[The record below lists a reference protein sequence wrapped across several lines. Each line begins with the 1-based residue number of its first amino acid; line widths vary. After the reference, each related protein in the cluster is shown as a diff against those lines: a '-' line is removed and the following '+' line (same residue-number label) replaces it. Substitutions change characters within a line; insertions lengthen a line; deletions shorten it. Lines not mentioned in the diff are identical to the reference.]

1 MSSIGSVSSYSPQ
14 NAGGAYGHPR
24 PDPARLA
31 EDLFSRLDTKGQGY
45 IEKSDLESAFA
56 GISLSG
62 SGSDSASVDEVF
74 SQLDGD
80 GDGKVTQDE
89 MTSSMQ
95 KLAEELDSQFDQM
108 RMASGMN
115 GMGGPGGMPPPPPR
129 DDAGF
134 SQDELESQLEEIGD
148 TDSKRASLISNI
160 VSNFDEADANGDGKV
175 SFSEAMAYDRASQD
189 SAGSSDAS
197 ATASG
202 TTASASGSTSA
213 GVSEQAVMKRIM
225 ALMHAYAR
233 ADGSS
238 NGSAANGGLSV
249 SA

>member
-56 GISLSG
+56 GISL

-189 SAGSSDAS
+189 SADSSEAS
-197 ATASG
+197 ATAG
-202 TTASASGSTSA
+202 GTSA

-225 ALMHAYAR
+225 DLMHAYAS
-233 ADGSS
+233 ADGAR
-238 NGSAANGGLSV
+238 NGSMANGGLSV

>member
-14 NAGGAYGHPR
+14 SASGAYGRTR

-56 GISLSG
+56 GITD
-62 SGSDSASVDEVF
+62 GSDSASVDEVF

-108 RMASGMN
+108 RMAGGMN

-134 SQDELESQLEEIGD
+134 SQDELESQLEKIGD

-160 VSNFDEADANGDGKV
+160 VSNFDEADADGDGKV
-175 SFSEAMAYDRASQD
+175 SFSEAVAYDSASQD
-189 SAGSSDAS
+189 STGSSEAS
-197 ATASG
+197 ATAGG
-202 TTASASGSTSA
+202 TTASTGGSTSA
-213 GVSEQAVMKRIM
+213 AVTEQAVMKRIM
-225 ALMHAYAR
+225 ALMHAYAS
-233 ADGSS
+233 ADGAR
-238 NGSAANGGLSV
+238 NGSMANGGLSV